1 MKALKRGLSITGA
14 VLLAVL
20 FAALIFRI
28 VIAEKYPAESLQVL
42 YTDKLTAYYEANGG
56 LAGAVT
62 QDLRVPYNT
71 RPGRTEQDTS
81 HVDGAFFGNGAIW
94 VPDSGSFQIT
104 VRYNDSSLATVEKA
118 YREMGKDVTLSK
130 AEEGMFTFRL
140 TVCYYDE
147 ETKEATYRTFDTA
160 AEKECSFTIYHYAK
174 LAFEEIPTK
183 VGDAELRWMRLD
195 ISLASQTEIYGHIVA
210 FETVT
215 EISGQMVPVT
225 TRPYVPGKDEIPQ

>member
-1 MKALKRGLSITGA
+1 M
-14 VLLAVL
+14 
-20 FAALIFRI
+20 
-28 VIAEKYPAESLQVL
+28 
-42 YTDKLTAYYEANGG
+42 
-56 LAGAVT
+56 T

>member
-28 VIAEKYPAESLQVL
+28 VIAEQYPAESLQVL

-56 LAGAVT
+56 LVGAVT

>member
-28 VIAEKYPAESLQVL
+28 VIAEKYPDESLKVL
-42 YTDKLTAYYEANGG
+42 YTDKLAAYYEAKGG
-56 LAGAVT
+56 LLGAVT

-94 VPDSGSFQIT
+94 IPEAGNFQIT

-118 YREMGKDVTLSK
+118 YREMGKDVTLKK
-130 AEEGMFTFRL
+130 AEEGLFAYRL
-140 TVCYYDE
+140 FVCYYDE
-147 ETKEATYRTFDTA
+147 ETKEATYRTFDVA
-160 AEKECSFTIYHYAK
+160 AEKEFSFTIYHYTK
-174 LAFEEIPTK
+174 LVFEEIPTE
-183 VGDAELRWMRLD
+183 VGNADLRWMRLD
-195 ISLASQTEIYGHIVA
+195 VSLASETEVYGHIVA

-225 TRPYVPGKDEIPQ
+225 VKPYVPGKDEIPQ

>member
-56 LAGAVT
+56 LVGAVT

>member
-1 MKALKRGLSITGA
+1 MPAEKYNLPPFPCEKDVWDVLREEVRPIVVYGMGNGA
-14 VLLAVL
+14 DK
-20 FAALIFRI
+20 LIFR
-28 VIAEKYPAESLQVL
+28 L
-42 YTDKLTAYYEANGG
+42 
-56 LAGAVT
+56 
-62 QDLRVPYNT
+62 
-71 RPGRTEQDTS
+71 
-81 HVDGAFFGNGAIW
+81 
-94 VPDSGSFQIT
+94 
-104 VRYNDSSLATVEKA
+104 
-118 YREMGKDVTLSK
+118 REMGKDVTLSK

>member
-183 VGDAELRWMRLD
+183 VGDAELRGMRLD

>member
-28 VIAEKYPAESLQVL
+28 VIAEKYPDESLKVL

>member
-28 VIAEKYPAESLQVL
+28 VIAEKYPDESLKVL
-42 YTDKLTAYYEANGG
+42 YTDKLAAYYEAKGG
-56 LAGAVT
+56 LPGAVT

-71 RPGRTEQDTS
+71 R
-81 HVDGAFFGNGAIW
+81 NGAIW
-94 VPDSGSFQIT
+94 IPEAGNFQIT

-118 YREMGKDVTLSK
+118 YREMGKDVTLEK
-130 AEEGMFTFRL
+130 AEEGLFAYRL
-140 TVCYYDE
+140 FVCYYDE
-147 ETKEATYRTFDTA
+147 ETKEATYRTFDVA
-160 AEKECSFTIYHYAK
+160 AEKEFSFTIYHYTK
-174 LAFEEIPTK
+174 LVFEEIPTE
-183 VGDAELRWMRLD
+183 VGNADLRWMRLD
-195 ISLASQTEIYGHIVA
+195 VSLASQTEVYGHIVA